1 MTSDL
6 VTVEKADRIA
16 IVRFDRG
23 DPANS
28 LNATA
33 SHADM
38 DEFVLTQ
45 NSEDCAEGLRAFLE
59 KRDPV
64 FTGR

>member
-16 IVRFDRG
+16 MVRFDRG
-23 DPANS
+23 GPANS

-38 DEFVLTQ
+38 D
-45 NSEDCAEGLRAFLE
+45 
-59 KRDPV
+59 
-64 FTGR
+64 